1 MISLD
6 SLVVSTALP
15 TLHRELGASLGSL
28 IWSVNAYN
36 LTFAALLLTGSAL
49 GDKFGRRRMFVAGL
63 ALFIVASAACALS
76 STIGQLI
83 AARAVQGVGA
93 ALVMPLAL
101 TQLSAAF
108 PPQQRGKAL
117 GIFISVSGLATFL
130 GPFIGG
136 LLAEKLSWPWIF
148 WINIPI
154 GLVAIVLVLI
164 RLEESVGPNNRFDLV
179 GVVLVTIGV
188 FGLVWGLQRGNIA
201 GWGSG
206 EVLASLIV
214 GAILVAAFFYWE
226 GRAPAPIVP
235 LRFLRIRAFS
245 AANLVSLFLFAQ
257 IYGMNF
263 MLAQFLQN
271 AQGYGPLGAG
281 LRMMPLTIAV
291 LVLAPVAGI
300 LADRYGERLPIVGG
314 LILQAAGTATA
325 AFLVKPDV
333 NYLALILPLAIGS
346 CGTVLAIP
354 ATQRAVIGAVKPP
367 EIGQAS
373 GVVSMLRYFG
383 GVFGIAILGAV
394 FAGSGSYASPQSF
407 SDGFGP
413 ALGVIA
419 VFAVVGAVIGL
430 VIPARSKPM
439 VPPSPPAAA
448 AKPQAGQ
455 RTA

>member
-15 TLHRELGASLGSL
+15 TLHRELGASLESL
-28 IWSVNAYN
+28 IWTVNAYN
-36 LTFAALLLTGSAL
+36 LTFAALLLTGAAL

-63 ALFIVASAACALS
+63 ALFILASAACALS
-76 STIGQLI
+76 TTIGQLI
-83 AARAVQGVGA
+83 TARAVQGVGA

-117 GIFISVSGLATFL
+117 GVFISISGLATFL

-136 LLAEKLSWPWIF
+136 LLAEKLSWEWIF

-154 GLVAIVLVLI
+154 GLVAIVLVLT
-164 RLEESVGPNNRFDLV
+164 RLDESVGPNNRFDLV
-179 GVVLVTIGV
+179 GVVLVTASV
-188 FGLVWGLQRGNIA
+188 FGLVWGLQRGNVA
-201 GWGSG
+201 GWGSA
-206 EVLASLIV
+206 EVLGSLV
-214 GAILVAAFFYWE
+214 AGAILMVAFISWE
-226 GRAPAPIVP
+226 KRTPAPILP
-235 LRFLRIRAFS
+235 LRFLGIRAFS
-245 AANLVSLFLFAQ
+245 AANAVNLFLFAQ

-271 AQGYGPLGAG
+271 AQGYGPLAAG
-281 LRMMPLTIAV
+281 LRIMPLTIAV
-291 LVLAPVAGI
+291 LVIAPVAGV
-300 LADRYGERLPIVGG
+300 LADRWGERVLVVGG
-314 LILQAAGTATA
+314 LILQAVGTGIAALIVTA
-325 AFLVKPDV
+325 DI

-354 ATQRAVIGAVKPP
+354 ATQKAVIGAVKPQ

-394 FAGSGSYASPQSF
+394 FAGAGSYASPQSF
-407 SDGFGP
+407 TAGFAP

-419 VFAVVGAVIGL
+419 AFAAVGAVIGMA
-430 VIPARSKPM
+430 IPARSKPM
-439 VPPSPPAAA
+439 APPSMAPPSPPAGAPA
-448 AKPQAGQ
+448 TQA
-455 RTA
+455 